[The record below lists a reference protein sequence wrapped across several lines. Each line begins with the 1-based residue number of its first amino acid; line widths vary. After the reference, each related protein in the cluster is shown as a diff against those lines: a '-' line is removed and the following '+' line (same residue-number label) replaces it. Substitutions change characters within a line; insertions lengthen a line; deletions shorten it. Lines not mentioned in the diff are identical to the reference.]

1 MLFTTAKENK
11 IEIVVTDSRVV
22 LEDGTLVENANKAG
36 LSVFTYGLKNLD
48 PLYVRQQSYM
58 GVQSACV
65 DNIQRMIEDLTESG

>member
-1 MLFTTAKENK
+1 MPTAKDK
-11 IEIVVTDSRVV
+11 KLDIVVTDSRIV
-22 LEDGTLVENANKAG
+22 LDNGTLVENANKLG
-36 LSVFTYGLKNLD
+36 LTVFTYGLKNLD